1 MDIIVNSCV
10 KMMLEYEVI
19 DAQQKDVMV
28 YGLDLLF
35 SSIVSLASFVLLG
48 FCLGRERE
56 TFWLLITFIPLQ
68 SFGGGYHCQTHFRC
82 WLLMLVGYFAAMY
95 IIIKIPAILLW
106 GGAVLGAYS
115 FMKLAPI
122 ENPNAMFGE
131 FFRKKMRRIV
141 MCLYWSSLL
150 LARIIQG
157 VEHKYYT
164 VILVAVILSASSIL
178 GAYLKNKF
186 VK

>member
-1 MDIIVNSCV
+1 
-10 KMMLEYEVI
+10 MLEYEVI
-19 DAQQKDVMV
+19 DARQTDVMV

-82 WLLMLVGYFAAMY
+82 WLLMLVGYFIAMY

-106 GGAVLGAYS
+106 GGAMLGAYS

-122 ENPNAMFGE
+122 ENPNALLGDV
-131 FFRKKMRRIV
+131 FRKKMRRIV
-141 MCLYWSSLL
+141 VCIYWTTLL
-150 LARIIQG
+150 LAGIIQG
-157 VEHKYYT
+157 VEQNYYA
-164 VILVAVILSASSIL
+164 VILAAVILSASSIL
-178 GAYLKNKF
+178 GAYTKNKL